1 MSAKHKP
8 ASKSEV
14 CQPKKR
20 TNVEVH
26 NTTAAEEIGI
36 LGDQIEVL
44 AGEISTLRQSL
55 KTVLTKS
62 DVEQIVTANVS
73 KLLKEMEARMKTELE
88 AKLKDQ
94 TKELNE
100 KIEALQFENNELKD
114 KFKILEK
121 STEANKESAKEEL
134 AEINS
139 LAKKAMK
146 KANYNEQYSRKK
158 LH

>member
-20 TNVEVH
+20 TNDEVQ
-26 NTTAAEEIGI
+26 NTTAEEIGI

-44 AGEISTLRQSL
+44 CGEISTLRQSL

-62 DVEQIVTANVS
+62 DVEQIVTETVS

-100 KIEALQFENNELKD
+100 KIKALQFENNEMKD
-114 KFKILEK
+114 KFKNLEK
-121 STEANKESAKEEL
+121 STEADKERAMEEL

-139 LAKKAMK
+139 LAKEAMK
-146 KANYNEQYSRKK
+146 KANYNE
-158 LH
+158 

>member
-1 MSAKHKP
+1 
-8 ASKSEV
+8 
-14 CQPKKR
+14 
-20 TNVEVH
+20 
-26 NTTAAEEIGI
+26 
-36 LGDQIEVL
+36 
-44 AGEISTLRQSL
+44 
-55 KTVLTKS
+55 
-62 DVEQIVTANVS
+62 
-73 KLLKEMEARMKTELE
+73 LE